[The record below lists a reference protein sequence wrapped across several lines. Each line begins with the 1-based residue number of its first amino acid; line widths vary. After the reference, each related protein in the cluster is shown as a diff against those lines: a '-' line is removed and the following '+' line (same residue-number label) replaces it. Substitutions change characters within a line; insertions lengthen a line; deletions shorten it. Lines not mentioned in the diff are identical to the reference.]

1 MINRFLGKRRLL
13 LIGKLSGTDNFTTL
27 NDKKFMYF
35 DPIATEKELLERIA
49 GGNQQAFEI
58 LMDKYSDLLG
68 RYIYS
73 LTHSRETAEEIVQD
87 VFLKIWTMKEKLI
100 VVHDFKKWLYT
111 ISKNHT
117 LNALRKV
124 IKEKAEHKAYVKE
137 SFIIDKEENDYKNA
151 LIQLVENAITQLPP
165 QQKTAYMLAQYQG
178 HSYKE
183 VGCKMNLS
191 PQTIKKYLQHARSFV
206 STHVEKSLIPA

>member
-1 MINRFLGKRRLL
+1 MC
-13 LIGKLSGTDNFTTL
+13 
-27 NDKKFMYF
+27 F
-35 DPIATEKELLERIA
+35 DPLATEKELLERIA
-49 GGNQQAFEI
+49 GDDQQAFEI
-58 LMDKYSDLLG
+58 LMNKYSDILG

-87 VFLKIWTMKEKLI
+87 VFFKIWTMREKLKE
-100 VVHDFKKWLYT
+100 VHDFKKWLYT

-124 IKEKAEHKAYVKE
+124 IKEKTEHNAYVKE
-137 SFIIDKEENDYKNA
+137 IYIVEKEENDYRNA
-151 LIQLVENAITQLPP
+151 LIQLVENAIMQLPP

-183 VGCKMNLS
+183 VGHKMNLS
-191 PQTIKKYLQHARSFV
+191 PQTIKKYLQYARSFV
-206 STHVEKSLIPA
+206 SLHVEKSQIPA